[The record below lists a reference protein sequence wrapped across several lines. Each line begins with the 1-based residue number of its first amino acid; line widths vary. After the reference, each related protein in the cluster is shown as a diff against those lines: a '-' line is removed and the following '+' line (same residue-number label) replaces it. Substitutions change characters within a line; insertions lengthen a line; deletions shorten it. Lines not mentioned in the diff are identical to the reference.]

1 MGNIMITGICMLAM
15 AFLMMKFLDEMKL
28 IQQKAEVSQLARRYI
43 LCMET
48 TGGLLEEDK
57 EALERELSGLDVTEV
72 DLSGT
77 TFGPS
82 GYGAKIVLQIRGK
95 LGGIYE
101 FKERKVSTAKY

>member
-48 TGGLLEEDK
+48 TGGLLEEDR
-57 EALERELSGLDVTEV
+57 EALERELSGLNVTEI

-82 GYGAKIVLQIRGK
+82 GYGAKIILQIKGK

-101 FKERKVSTAKY
+101 FKEKKVSTAKY